1 MLKKIYIGVLL
12 FCIFMLPQSVM
23 AQKGPFGKWWH
34 NPDIS
39 SQLNLTEQEKTRL
52 DNQFV
57 ESRRK
62 LIELKSDVQKQRF
75 ELETLLEM
83 EELDEDALNEQFKG
97 LEKARNKLAN
107 ERFRFLKESRKIL
120 GKERFQNVKRM
131 FKERRRAKRTKKCE

>member
-1 MLKKIYIGVLL
+1 
-12 FCIFMLPQSVM
+12 MLPQLVM

-39 SQLNLTEQEKTRL
+39 GQLNLTEQEKNRL
-52 DNQFV
+52 DKQFV

-83 EELDEDALNEQFKG
+83 EELDEDALNDQFKG

-131 FKERRRAKRTKKCE
+131 YKEKRRAKRSKECK